1 MREVTIRVLAR
12 KGDSK
17 GEIRHVI
24 DVVYWDISVVIL
36 SAQQEAKH
44 VESVAGK
51 IILKKFARQS
61 HMLVR
66 LGGNPMTMTL
76 DPSMTMH
83 SVLQKE
89 NTQKWSP
96 YK

>member
-1 MREVTIRVLAR
+1 MREVIIRVLVH

-17 GEIRHVI
+17 GEIRYVI
-24 DVVYWDISVVIL
+24 DVVYWEISVVIP
-36 SAQQEAKH
+36 SAQQEARH

-51 IILKKFARQS
+51 IFLKKFARQS

-66 LGGNPMTMTL
+66 LGGNLMTMTL
-76 DPSMTMH
+76 GPSMTMH

>member
-1 MREVTIRVLAR
+1 MIPN
-12 KGDSK
+12 
-17 GEIRHVI
+17 
-24 DVVYWDISVVIL
+24 
-36 SAQQEAKH
+36 AQQEAKH
-44 VESVAGK
+44 VENVAGK

-61 HMLVR
+61 HTLVR

-76 DPSMTMH
+76 GPSMTMH

-89 NTQKWSP
+89 NTQKWTP

>member
-1 MREVTIRVLAR
+1 MTEVTIRALAR
-12 KGDSK
+12 KWNSK
-17 GEIRHVI
+17 EEIRYVI
-24 DVVYWDISVVIL
+24 DVVYWDISVVIP

-76 DPSMTMH
+76 GPSMTMH

>member
-1 MREVTIRVLAR
+1 MREVTTRVLAQ

-17 GEIRHVI
+17 GEIRYVI
-24 DVVYWDISVVIL
+24 DVVYWDISVVIP
-36 SAQQEAKH
+36 SAQQETKH

-76 DPSMTMH
+76 GPSMTMH

-89 NTQKWSP
+89 DTQKWSP

>member
-1 MREVTIRVLAR
+1 M
-12 KGDSK
+12 
-17 GEIRHVI
+17 
-24 DVVYWDISVVIL
+24 IL
-36 SAQQEAKH
+36 NAQQEAKH
-44 VESVAGK
+44 VENVAGK

-76 DPSMTMH
+76 GPSMTMH
-83 SVLQKE
+83 SVLQRE